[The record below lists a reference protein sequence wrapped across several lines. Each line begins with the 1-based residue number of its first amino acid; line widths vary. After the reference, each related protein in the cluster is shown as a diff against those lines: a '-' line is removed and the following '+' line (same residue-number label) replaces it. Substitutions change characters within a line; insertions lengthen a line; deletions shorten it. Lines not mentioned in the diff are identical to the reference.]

1 MKGLAQRGGTAV
13 VFVAVMLAGLY
24 GGKFAFIALF
34 GLVTA
39 LCLWEYFGLTM
50 PKENS
55 KDTSRKLIGLVLG
68 MIPFVLASATQLGY
82 LTWTNPSILL
92 TVLLYFSAIFL
103 VFIFELFANSKLP
116 YTNLGLLFLGIIYIG
131 IPFAALDIIAIHQG
145 QYFPNT
151 VLGLLL
157 LTWANDTG
165 AYLLGSQ
172 IGKTPLFPR
181 ISPKK
186 TWEGTLSGV
195 FVTFLVAWLLSYL
208 FKEQSLLQ
216 WEVLALIVVVF
227 GSIGDLV
234 ESMLKRS
241 LNIKDSG
248 TFLPGHG
255 GFLDRFDAFIFLIPF
270 AAAYLTWI
278 R

>member
-34 GLVTA
+34 TLVTA

-50 PKENS
+50 PKETA
-55 KDTSRKLIGLVLG
+55 KDTSRKIIGLVLG
-68 MIPFVLASATQLGY
+68 MIPFALASATQLGY
-82 LTWTNPSILL
+82 LTWTNQSILL
-92 TVLLYFSAIFL
+92 AVLLYFSAIFL

-131 IPFAALDIIAIHQG
+131 IPFAALDIIAIHEG

-216 WEVLALIVVVF
+216 WEVLALIVVIF